1 MKNSLINIAILISI
15 STLILVAC
23 ASNTQKENTTVGAV
37 AGAVLGGVA
46 GSTIGAGTGQ
56 LLAMGVGA
64 VAGGLLG
71 AAIGHNV
78 QSADTDNMNNSLD
91 HNAVRKT
98 SKWKNS
104 STGTKYTITPMST
117 AMTYKGHGPC
127 RKFRSTM
134 TPAGQPQQ
142 VTNGIACRQQNGDWV
157 AVQM

>member
-37 AGAVLGGVA
+37 AGAVLGGIA
-46 GSTIGAGTGQ
+46 GSTIGAGSGQ
-56 LLAMGVGA
+56 LLAIGVGA

-78 QSADTDNMNNSLD
+78 ESSDTDNMNNALD

-98 SKWKNS
+98 SKWKNKN
-104 STGTKYTITPMST
+104 TGTKYTITPMST
-117 AMTYKGHGPC
+117 AMTYKGKGPC

-134 TPAGQPQQ
+134 TLIDKPQQ
-142 VTNGIACRQQNGDWV
+142 VTNGIACRQEDGNWV
-157 AVQM
+157 TVR